1 LAFAAGLCAP
11 LLALAGDAA
20 ADAAARAVT
29 LSPHLQAVLRA
40 VADDMQVL
48 PAGSYL
54 MGDAET
60 DFGDADERPVHPVSV
75 RRFSI
80 ARHVVTFAQYD
91 AFTDATD
98 RPRADDAG
106 WGRGRQPLIHVSWE
120 EAQAFILWLN
130 ERSALHYRLPSEAEW
145 EYAARAGSKAHFPWG
160 EHYGAGL
167 ANGAGRKG
175 RDRYEHTAPV
185 GRFPAN
191 AWGLYD
197 MVGNVE
203 QWVADCYRESYAG
216 APTDGSA
223 VDDGHCAQ
231 RVRRGGSWG
240 LAPWFLRADYRNSA
254 DPRLHSDAIGFRI
267 ARDE

>member
-1 LAFAAGLCAP
+1 MADGAAGNAATGEA
-11 LLALAGDAA
+11 ALS
-20 ADAAARAVT
+20 ARV
-29 LSPHLQAVLRA
+29 QAVLRA
-40 VADDMQVL
+40 VAEDMQHL

-54 MGDAET
+54 MGDAEA
-60 DFGDADERPVHPVSV
+60 DFGDADERPVHPVRV

-91 AFTDATD
+91 AYTDATG

-106 WGRGRQPLIHVSWE
+106 WGRGRQPLIHVSWV
-120 EAQAFILWLN
+120 EAQAFIQWLN
-130 ERSALHYRLPSEAEW
+130 EGSGLHYRLPSEAEW
-145 EYAARAGSKAHFPWG
+145 EYAARARSLAHFPWG
-160 EHYGAGL
+160 GRYGVGL
-167 ANGAGRKG
+167 ANGAGTAG
-175 RDRYEHTAPV
+175 ADRYAHTAPV

-216 APTDGSA
+216 APADGSA
-223 VDDGHCAQ
+223 VDEEPCAQ

-240 LAPWFLRADYRNSA
+240 LAPWFLRVDYRNSA